1 MRLGVLQK
9 VKLDTAICIV
19 LHKPYTNAR
28 NSMTGASTGAQ
39 ELTHVANPVTSILQD
54 RGMQIVKS
62 T

>member
-1 MRLGVLQK
+1 MRLGVLQN

-39 ELTHVANPVTSILQD
+39 QLTHVANPVSILQD